1 MSNIS
6 ENIIQ
11 NLKDAGCDAQE
22 TAKILKP
29 CDRGRISEAIQY
41 LRRHRLI
48 IMEELHKSQFKVDC
62 LDFLVYHM
70 EKQEKQ
76 E

>member
-1 MSNIS
+1 MM
-6 ENIIQ
+6 Q

-22 TAKILKP
+22 TAKVLKLY
-29 CDRGRISEAIQY
+29 DRGKISEAIQH

-70 EKQEKQ
+70 EKRQKQ